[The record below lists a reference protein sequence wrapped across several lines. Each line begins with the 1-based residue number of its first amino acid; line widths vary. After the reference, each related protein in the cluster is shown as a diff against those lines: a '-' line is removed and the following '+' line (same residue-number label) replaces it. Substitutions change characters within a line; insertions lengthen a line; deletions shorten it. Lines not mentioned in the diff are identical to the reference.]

1 MTATLDQRHA
11 VPRLLTDDDFYN
23 ALIERDMRVE
33 GRVFFAITS
42 TGIYCRPGCP
52 ARRPLRKNV
61 RYYLSAAA
69 AEQAGFRAC
78 LRCKPKESARD
89 PAMELVERACRDVHE
104 HLDGDCSLQAMGD
117 RLGVSPHHLQRTFKG
132 MLGVSPKAY
141 VAARR
146 VDRFR
151 TAVRDGLDVTSA
163 LYDAG
168 YGSSSRLYERA
179 NAELG
184 MTPGAYRDR
193 GKALRISYA
202 VADSD
207 LGKLLVAATD
217 KGLCAVRIGDSADAL
232 VAGLR
237 EEFGA
242 AEIGPDDEHL
252 SDAIDRIL
260 SNLAG
265 ASPTIDLPLDVRAT
279 AFQRRVWEALRA
291 IPRGETRTYQQVAV
305 EIGAPAAVRA
315 VAGACASNPVA
326 LVTPCHRVI
335 RSDGGMGGYRWG
347 VERKVEL
354 LRREA
359 NG

>member
-1 MTATLDQRHA
+1 MTSATP
-11 VPRLLTDDDFYN
+11 PRLLTDDDFYN
-23 ALIERDMRVE
+23 ALVERDVRVD

-61 RYYLSAAA
+61 RYYLSAEA
-69 AEQAGFRAC
+69 AERAGFRAC
-78 LRCKPKESARD
+78 LRCHPKEALRD
-89 PAMELVERACRDVHE
+89 PAMTLVERACQDMHE
-104 HLDGDCSLQAMGD
+104 NLDGDCSLQAMGE

-146 VDRFR
+146 VDRFKS
-151 TAVRDGLDVTSA
+151 AVRDGLDVTSA

-179 NAELG
+179 HAELG
-184 MTPGAYRDR
+184 MTPGAYRDG
-193 GKALRISYA
+193 GKELRISCA
-202 VADSD
+202 VADSP
-207 LGKLLVAATD
+207 LGKLLVAATE
-217 KGLCAVRIGDSADAL
+217 KGLCAVRIGGTEESLVASLSEEFSSAEIAPDDGQLADAIEQIL
-232 VAGLR
+232 GNIAG
-237 EEFGA
+237 EA
-242 AEIGPDDEHL
+242 
-252 SDAIDRIL
+252 
-260 SNLAG
+260 
-265 ASPTIDLPLDVRAT
+265 PTFDLPLDVRAT

-291 IPRGETRTYQQVAV
+291 IPQGETRSYQQVA
-305 EIGAPAAVRA
+305 EAIGNPAAVRA
-315 VAGACASNPVA
+315 VASACASNPVA
-326 LVTPCHRVI
+326 LVVPCHRVI

-354 LRREA
+354 LRRES